1 MRIIWEGRHK
11 INRQHA
17 GNARKEYSCPQ
28 ELTRSIEDAG
38 TDVNAALC
46 RGEPQCFKAERY
58 VRERRKMSQKIENI
72 LNLALDA
79 TEEERMRSEDLE
91 TGYDP
96 IENEWELIVKYSG
109 DLAGVRELASSV
121 TELMNGYAVIVIKES
136 RIERL
141 AGLDAVE
148 FVEKPKNLYFQAENG
163 RRVSCIDTVQNP
175 PFGLSGEGVLVGIVD
190 SGIDYENP
198 DFRNG
203 DGTTRIEALWDQT
216 IDGNP
221 PVGYSRGTE
230 YTREQI
236 NLSLMSGDR
245 EIGRELVPSR
255 DFSGHGT
262 AVAGIAAGNG
272 RGSEGRR
279 LRGAAPSAG
288 LLVVKMGNAR
298 ETGFPR
304 TTELMEGVDYV
315 IRRAQEMRMPVAVN
329 ISFGNTYGS
338 HDGTSLVERFLNDA
352 ADTWKNV
359 ICAGSGNE
367 GSSAGHA
374 AGQVRED
381 MEETVQLAVQN
392 REPALNVQIWKS
404 YVDEMDISVVSPS
417 GVTAGPFREILGPQR
432 FVLGRTELLV
442 YYGEPKPY
450 SVKQEIYIS
459 FLPEE
464 SYIDSGVWRIVL
476 TPRSIVDGTYQMWLP
491 AQGALNE
498 GTAFLFPDSGST
510 LTIPS
515 TAARVI
521 TAAAYDGLSFS
532 YADFSGRGASEGY
545 DGSGVP
551 KPDLAAP
558 GVRISAPVPGGGY
571 GEFTGTSF
579 AAPFVTGAAA
589 LLMEWGIVLG
599 NDPYLYG
606 EKVKAY
612 LRRGARQLPGYAE
625 WPNPQL
631 GYGALCVRDS
641 IPV

>member
-17 GNARKEYSCPQ
+17 GNARKEYRRPQ

-221 PVGYSRGTE
+221 PVGYSRGTD
-230 YTREQI
+230 RDS
-236 NLSLMSGDR
+236 NLWRKNGSLYSN
-245 EIGRELVPSR
+245 SR
-255 DFSGHGT
+255 G
-262 AVAGIAAGNG
+262 
-272 RGSEGRR
+272 E
-279 LRGAAPSAG
+279 
-288 LLVVKMGNAR
+288 
-298 ETGFPR
+298 
-304 TTELMEGVDYV
+304 
-315 IRRAQEMRMPVAVN
+315 
-329 ISFGNTYGS
+329 
-338 HDGTSLVERFLNDA
+338 A
-352 ADTWKNV
+352 AD
-359 ICAGSGNE
+359 
-367 GSSAGHA
+367 
-374 AGQVRED
+374 RPD
-381 MEETVQLAVQN
+381 
-392 REPALNVQIWKS
+392 
-404 YVDEMDISVVSPS
+404 
-417 GVTAGPFREILGPQR
+417 
-432 FVLGRTELLV
+432 
-442 YYGEPKPY
+442 
-450 SVKQEIYIS
+450 
-459 FLPEE
+459 
-464 SYIDSGVWRIVL
+464 
-476 TPRSIVDGTYQMWLP
+476 RS
-491 AQGALNE
+491 E
-498 GTAFLFPDSGST
+498 
-510 LTIPS
+510 
-515 TAARVI
+515 
-521 TAAAYDGLSFS
+521 
-532 YADFSGRGASEGY
+532 
-545 DGSGVP
+545 
-551 KPDLAAP
+551 
-558 GVRISAPVPGGGY
+558 
-571 GEFTGTSF
+571 
-579 AAPFVTGAAA
+579 
-589 LLMEWGIVLG
+589 
-599 NDPYLYG
+599 
-606 EKVKAY
+606 
-612 LRRGARQLPGYAE
+612 
-625 WPNPQL
+625 
-631 GYGALCVRDS
+631 
-641 IPV
+641 